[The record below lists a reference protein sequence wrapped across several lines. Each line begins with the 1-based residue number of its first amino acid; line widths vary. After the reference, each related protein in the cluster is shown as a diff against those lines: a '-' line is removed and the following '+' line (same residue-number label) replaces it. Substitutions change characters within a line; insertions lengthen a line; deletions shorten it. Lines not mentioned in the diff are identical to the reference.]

1 MVQED
6 DVLPRAT
13 KPPILS
19 ALRAKNDTT
28 NLLAINLASQ
38 QKTIKLYFSSQ
49 VRKQFKLLTV
59 PFKPL
64 RCCLRSDKLVNCH
77 VWKFYKDLFLN
88 CRVSSWPDLS
98 IKSYFWMVSSLILL
112 RSLHVYI
119 LKQLFFS
126 ISVNSGFR
134 NIYLATSRLGKYVAT
149 TSISRDYY
157 WIYRNVIPLV
167 SSKFFLTP
175 RYFGLSLLQTGN
187 RGREGVRNEV
197 SRWGSFFFVYETK
210 PLKLIHTL

>member
-49 VRKQFKLLTV
+49 VRKQFKLLAV

-64 RCCLRSDKLVNCH
+64 RCCLRNDKLVNCH
-77 VWKFYKDLFLN
+77 V
-88 CRVSSWPDLS
+88 
-98 IKSYFWMVSSLILL
+98 
-112 RSLHVYI
+112 
-119 LKQLFFS
+119 
-126 ISVNSGFR
+126 
-134 NIYLATSRLGKYVAT
+134 
-149 TSISRDYY
+149 
-157 WIYRNVIPLV
+157 
-167 SSKFFLTP
+167 
-175 RYFGLSLLQTGN
+175 
-187 RGREGVRNEV
+187 
-197 SRWGSFFFVYETK
+197 
-210 PLKLIHTL
+210 